1 MSSSL
6 NLYVS
11 SNGTDHGPLGLE
23 EASEKIRTGEFK
35 PDDLAWHQGVS
46 GWMPLK
52 QLPEWTQ
59 INKAPLPALS
69 PSIDQEKK
77 TGAVKE
83 KKEATP
89 QPNSNTRKKIN
100 LNKGPKENS
109 NHSFADP
116 ETANNGMGILGKI
129 LVTGAVLIFLSAIGV
144 VGFLIYKNLDKFI
157 PQKVEV
163 PVSSPPPETQQVE
176 NNQTPEPDP
185 FAPPG

>member
-1 MSSSL
+1 
-6 NLYVS
+6 
-11 SNGTDHGPLGLE
+11 
-23 EASEKIRTGEFK
+23 
-35 PDDLAWHQGVS
+35 
-46 GWMPLK
+46 MPLK

-83 KKEATP
+83 KKEETP

-100 LNKGPKENS
+100 PNKGPKENS

-144 VGFLIYKNLDKFI
+144 VVFLIYKNLDKFI
-157 PQKVEV
+157 PQKLKFQFLPHHRKLSKSKVIKH
-163 PVSSPPPETQQVE
+163 P
-176 NNQTPEPDP
+176 NQILLHPLDN
-185 FAPPG
+185 F

>member
-89 QPNSNTRKKIN
+89 QPNSNTRKRSI
-100 LNKGPKENS
+100 
-109 NHSFADP
+109 
-116 ETANNGMGILGKI
+116 
-129 LVTGAVLIFLSAIGV
+129 
-144 VGFLIYKNLDKFI
+144 
-157 PQKVEV
+157 
-163 PVSSPPPETQQVE
+163 
-176 NNQTPEPDP
+176 
-185 FAPPG
+185 